1 MNRLFWLLLPLLV
14 WSCTGKHTS
23 NAPRVTTNQ
32 TVERNTDL
40 EGDTIRMNLENSQ
53 IDWIATKMR
62 GTRRKQGVILFKD
75 GFLLSKN
82 DQIVGGNFIVDMET
96 IDVTS
101 IPVHETAVRKNFLDH
116 LKNDDFFNVSHYPIS
131 TLELMSVQKINND
144 SLRISGNL
152 QIREVTRNI
161 EFSAYHKDNIF
172 RTSFTFNRFDWNI
185 AYQGSWA
192 DKMLVDKDVELTIEI
207 TTE

>member
-1 MNRLFWLLLPLLV
+1 MNRLFYLLLTLLV

-23 NAPRVTTNQ
+23 DAPRVTANQ
-32 TVERNTDL
+32 TVERNAL

-82 DQIVGGNFIVDMET
+82 DQIVGGKFNVDMET
-96 IDVTS
+96 MDVTS
-101 IPVHETAVRKNFLDH
+101 IPIHETAVRKNFLDH

-131 TLELMSVQKINND
+131 TLELTSVQKINND

-161 EFSAYHKDNIF
+161 EFYAYHKDNVF
-172 RTSFTFNRFDWNI
+172 RTSFTFNRLDWNI
-185 AYQGSWA
+185 AYEGSWA
-192 DKMLVDKDVELTIEI
+192 DKTLVDKDVELTIEI
-207 TTE
+207 VME

>member
-1 MNRLFWLLLPLLV
+1 MNRLYCLPLTLLV
-14 WSCTGKHTS
+14 FSCIGNHES
-23 NAPRVTTNQ
+23 DAPRVMANPTI
-32 TVERNTDL
+32 ERIVDL
-40 EGDTIRMNLENSQ
+40 EADTLRMNLESSK
-53 IDWIATKMR
+53 IDWTATKMR
-62 GTRRKQGVILFKD
+62 GTRRKSGIITFKD

-82 DQIVGGNFIVDMET
+82 DQIVGGKFNVDMET
-96 IDVTS
+96 MDVTS

-131 TLELMSVQKINND
+131 TLELTSVQKINND

-161 EFSAYHKDNIF
+161 EFSAYHKGNTF

-185 AYQGSWA
+185 AYVGSWA

-207 TTE
+207 MTE

>member
-1 MNRLFWLLLPLLV
+1 MNRLFYLLLTLLV
-14 WSCTGKHTS
+14 WSCNGKHTS
-23 NAPRVTTNQ
+23 DAPRVTANQ
-32 TVERNTDL
+32 TVERNAL

-82 DQIVGGNFIVDMET
+82 DQIVGGKFNVDMET
-96 IDVTS
+96 IDVTN

-116 LKNDDFFNVSHYPIS
+116 LKNDDFFNVPHYPIS
-131 TLELMSVQKINND
+131 TLELTSVQKINND

-152 QIREVTRNI
+152 KIREVTRNI

-185 AYQGSWA
+185 AYEGSWA
-192 DKMLVDKDVELTIEI
+192 DKMLVDKDVELVIEI
-207 TTE
+207 MTE

>member
-1 MNRLFWLLLPLLV
+1 MNRLYCLLFSLLV
-14 WSCTGKHTS
+14 FSCIDNHES
-23 NAPRVTTNQ
+23 DAPRVTANPTI
-32 TVERNTDL
+32 ERIVDL
-40 EGDTIRMNLENSQ
+40 EADTLRMNLESSKIN
-53 IDWIATKMR
+53 WVATKMR
-62 GTRRKQGVILFKD
+62 GTRRKSGIITFID

-82 DQIVGGNFIVDMET
+82 SQIVGGKFNVDMET
-96 IDVTS
+96 MDVTS

-131 TLELMSVQKINND
+131 TLELTSVQKINND

-185 AYQGSWA
+185 AYEGSWA
-192 DKMLVDKDVELTIEI
+192 DKMLVDKDVELEIEI
-207 TTE
+207 MTE